1 MWADLRSFVQEVL
14 RLQSPLPAVAH
25 ECNYDPARAMSKSKA
40 DQMLIYQSVDG
51 KIKVDVRFD
60 QDTVWLSLDQMATL
74 FGRNKSTVSRHIK
87 NIFEEGELS
96 VDSTVAKF
104 ATVQS
109 EGRRSV
115 EREIDYYNLDVIIS
129 VGYRV
134 KSLQG
139 TQFRIWATQQLRE
152 YLTKGFALD
161 DERLKRGSA
170 YNYFKELL
178 DRIREIRLSERLFY
192 QQIKDIYAT
201 SIDYN
206 PSDEMTIAFYKE
218 VQNKLLWAV
227 SGKTAAELIYY
238 RSNAAL
244 PMMGLTSTELEGKVR
259 KRDITIGKNYLN
271 EQEIG
276 QLKLI
281 VEQFLAY
288 AEAQAQAEKPMYM
301 RDWIQKLR
309 LVLTMNDKNIL
320 EHAGTISHE
329 MAVRKASKELQAY
342 NALQREMEHLESI
355 KELDYDIK
363 CITRQDLN
371 QNLKEGA
378 E

>member
-1 MWADLRSFVQEVL
+1 
-14 RLQSPLPAVAH
+14 
-25 ECNYDPARAMSKSKA
+25 MSKSKA

-96 VDSTVAKF
+96 SNSVVAKF
-104 ATVQS
+104 ATTASDGKEYQV
-109 EGRRSV
+109 
-115 EREIDYYNLDVIIS
+115 DYYNLDVIIS

-161 DERLKRGSA
+161 DDRLKRGSA

-259 KRDITIGKNYLN
+259 KRDISIGKNYLN

-301 RDWIQKLR
+301 RDWIQKLS

-371 QNLKEGA
+371 QNLKEGS

>member
-14 RLQSPLPAVAH
+14 RLQSLLPAVAH

-161 DERLKRGSA
+161 DDRLKRGSA

-238 RSNAAL
+238 RANAAL

-259 KRDITIGKNYLN
+259 KRDISIGKNYLN

-363 CITRQDLN
+363 CMTRQD
-371 QNLKEGA
+371 LKEGA